1 MSNEVERSSDPSD
14 ADARR
19 HQRVKRLFIEA
30 RACSADARDAFLCA
44 HCDDEGVRREVAALL
59 EQDERDGG
67 RTDLPSFDPL
77 ESLEPAH
84 SLVGRRIGPYRVLR
98 EIGSGGMGRV
108 YEAEQESPRRCVA
121 LKVMRRGVASRAA
134 LRRFEFEVELLARLR
149 HPGIAQVYAAGTFE
163 DHDVQVPYFA
173 MELVPDALP
182 LDVYV
187 ERNGLAQRDR
197 MELLALVCDAVHH
210 GHQRGIVH
218 RDLKPGNVLVDAEG
232 RPKVIDFGV
241 AKSTESDVALT
252 TMLTHV
258 GELIGTLRYM
268 SPEQCDADPS
278 AIDARSDV
286 YSLGVV
292 LYELVCGRPPYEI
305 GDLPLSAAARVV
317 RERLPERPSLH
328 GRALRGDVEAI
339 LLEALEKEP
348 ARRYSSAA
356 ALAEDV
362 RRHLA
367 GLPILARPPS
377 AWTRATQLAARHPIW
392 TTAAVCTSVALA
404 SLVVTLIAI
413 YVLNGR
419 PARLYVDPSNRF
431 ADLESVAGGKL
442 RTFETDANGGLR
454 LAALVDA
461 PQPMGGDRIA
471 VVAYGEQARREGHA
485 GELCYYRAADPARPI
500 WTSASVPHVL
510 PPSETPRSEAKFTV
524 QGGLVADVFGSSQ
537 GPQVVALHRLTL
549 YSATTVRIYD
559 LKGALRYQVWNDGS
573 LESAV
578 WLASAHRLLV
588 CGYDSEKR
596 WDERGVPMTN
606 TIARYPNVVI
616 ALNPIDGHI
625 AADWCARD
633 GRILDPSV
641 AWYRWLGPVDH
652 LAMLNEPQAALSLRV
667 GDLDAGSHALYQ
679 LFPADSQRQ
688 PLGEMLFVFDA
699 EGHVIKSFD
708 DDVHKAAQ
716 ASSRCPPSN
725 LYTFFDYSE
734 LPRKHDEK

>member
-1 MSNEVERSSDPSD
+1 MTHDEERHSEPLD

-19 HQRVKRLFIEA
+19 HRRVKQLFIDA
-30 RACSADARDAFLCA
+30 RALPADAREAFLRDA
-44 HCDDEGVRREVAALL
+44 CDDDAVRREVAALL

-84 SLVGRRIGPYRVLR
+84 SLVGRPVGPYRVLR

-108 YEAEQESPRRCVA
+108 YEAEQDSPRRRVA

-149 HPGIAQVYAAGTFE
+149 HPGIAQVYAAGTFDE
-163 DHDVQVPYFA
+163 HGIQVPYFA

-182 LDVYV
+182 LDHYV
-187 ERNGLAQRDR
+187 ERNGLAARER
-197 MELLALVCDAVHH
+197 MELFALVCDAVHH

-252 TMLTHV
+252 TMHTHV

-305 GDLPLSAAARVV
+305 GDLPLSAAARIV

-339 LLEALEKEP
+339 LLKALEKEP
-348 ARRYSSAA
+348 ARRYASAA

-367 GLPILARPPS
+367 GQPILARPPS
-377 AWTRATQLAARHPIW
+377 AWTRVTQLAARHPIW
-392 TTAAVCTSVALA
+392 TTAAVCATVAIA
-404 SLVVTLIAI
+404 SLVATWIAI
-413 YVLNGR
+413 YVLNGK

-442 RTFETDANGGLR
+442 RTWETGANGGLR

-461 PQPMGGDRIA
+461 VKSAGGDRIA
-471 VVAYGEQARREGHA
+471 VLAYAEQAQREGHA
-485 GELCYYRAADPARPI
+485 GELCYYRAADPTHPI

-510 PPSETPRSEAKFTV
+510 PPSESRRPEAKFTV
-524 QGGLVADVFGSSQ
+524 QAGLVADLFGSSQ

-559 LKGALRYQVWNDGS
+559 LKGTLRYQVWNDGS
-573 LESAV
+573 LEGV
-578 WLASAHRLLV
+578 IWLAGAHRLLV

-596 WDERGVPMTN
+596 WDERGVPMKD

-616 ALNPIDGHI
+616 ALNPTDGHV
-625 AADWCARD
+625 ATDWCVRD
-633 GRILDPSV
+633 GRILDPTV
-641 AWYRWLGPVDH
+641 TWYRWLGPVEH

-667 GDLDAGSHALYQ
+667 GDLDPGTHALYQ
-679 LFPADSQRQ
+679 LYPSDNQRQ

-708 DDVHKAAQ
+708 DDVHKAAR
-716 ASSRCPPSN
+716 ASGRCPPSN

-734 LPRKHDEK
+734 LPRANVAK